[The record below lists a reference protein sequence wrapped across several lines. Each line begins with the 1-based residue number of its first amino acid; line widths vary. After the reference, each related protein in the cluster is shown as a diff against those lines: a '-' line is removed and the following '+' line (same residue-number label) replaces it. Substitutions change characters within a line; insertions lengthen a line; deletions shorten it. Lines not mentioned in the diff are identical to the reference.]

1 MFINLLMT
9 NHHTELAKEITQSKH
24 SEPSADLYKRLTVV
38 EDLGWQD
45 PHSSKPEEI
54 RQT

>member
-9 NHHTELAKEITQSKH
+9 NHHTQLAKEITQSRH
-24 SEPSADLYKRLTVV
+24 SEPSADLSKRPTVV
-38 EDLGWQD
+38 EDLGRL
-45 PHSSKPEEI
+45 

>member
-9 NHHTELAKEITQSKH
+9 SHHTQQTKKITQSRH
-24 SEPSADLYKRLTVV
+24 SEPSADLSKRPTVV
-38 EDLGWQD
+38 EDLGRL
-45 PHSSKPEEI
+45 